1 MENIETTIPTP
12 VAQETPPVQTVQ
24 AAPPPPAAETPP
36 AKKNIMLYVIFAI
49 AVLIVL
55 GGVIASL
62 MMGSAPKAPEPAVVV
77 QPTAVVTPTP
87 VASTD
92 EQEVDGVVVDDPS
105 TDFTDVDKDLQGL

>member
-1 MENIETTIPTP
+1 METIETTTPTP
-12 VAQETPPVQTVQ
+12 AVRETPPIQTVQ
-24 AAPPPPAAETPP
+24 AAPPPPVEAPP

-55 GGVIASL
+55 GGIVASL
-62 MMGSAPKAPEPAVVV
+62 MMGNAPKAPEPAAVV

-92 EQEVDGVVVDDPS
+92 EQEVDGVVVDDPAV
-105 TDFTDVDKDLQGL
+105 DFTDVDKDLQGL